1 MHPRLWTEWILN
13 WYVATPIK
21 RMQHEIFTV
30 FWPCTCWGSDWC
42 LKCATVSVQVVFTAG
57 VLNVFL
63 LTSRLTVRYDFT
75 LTMGC
80 VTNIVCVLLIVFT
93 ITTSANDN
101 MFTTSNLVVGKKL
114 SGNLL
119 VYIIQV
125 SVKRCWKE
133 CSNRQ
138 KCRSFNYAR
147 SSHLCELNTAEK
159 SSTVELTDSPG
170 YYYGDDVQQVGNYW

>member
-1 MHPRLWTEWILN
+1 
-13 WYVATPIK
+13 
-21 RMQHEIFTV
+21 
-30 FWPCTCWGSDWC
+30 
-42 LKCATVSVQVVFTAG
+42 
-57 VLNVFL
+57 
-63 LTSRLTVRYDFT
+63 
-75 LTMGC
+75 MGC
-80 VTNIVCVLLIVFT
+80 VTNLVCLLLIVFT

-101 MFTTSNLVVGKKL
+101 MFDTSKLVVGKKL

-138 KCRSFNYAR
+138 KCRSFNYVR

-159 SSTVELTDSPG
+159 SSAVELTDAPG
-170 YYYGDDVQQVGNYW
+170 YYYGDDVQHVSKVIMFLIPTHVVHCDIIDNIAVL